1 MFLITNALAT
11 AGHLLNIFAGKD
23 RRQLVSMIEDLQECS
38 DDVIS
43 IFAKHFGEEIILNDV
58 PLHPSSAHA
67 LARLLRLK
75 PGRIALLDLHNCY
88 PSLHSLKLICDAI
101 TDRPNKV
108 SSPVGPSRDVTTRV
122 DFCITHIPGLQ
133 RTH

>member
-1 MFLITNALAT
+1 M
-11 AGHLLNIFAGKD
+11 LNIFAGKD

-43 IFAKHFGEEIILNDV
+43 IFATQFGEKIILNDV

-101 TDRPNKV
+101 TDRPKRLV
-108 SSPVGPSRDVTTRV
+108 VPLVQAGM
-122 DFCITHIPGLQ
+122 
-133 RTH
+133 